1 MGGRVFGVNILVGRL
16 LCFLGNLVF
25 VIILFFFNLFLLFDE
40 ENKKLVFINKCFEFL
55 LYCIINIDLV
65 NKGKKVFFRLNYFCY
80 CILFLRYIFE

>member
-55 LYCIINIDLV
+55 LYRII
-65 NKGKKVFFRLNYFCY
+65 KMY
-80 CILFLRYIFE
+80 YIIVVSYL